1 MLQKIMTD
9 SRVPKP
15 NYVVSTSPAKFQ
27 TLWKVQDFSIG
38 QAETLQRTM
47 AAEFGADRAVVDIA
61 KLRDYCLN
69 PDHEDGKHKAR
80 VFASALGLRQGDAD
94 WLRGCLLEAAVS
106 EQAIMILKN
115 RFGTLYVIDFLLK
128 TSSRSAIVRSCWIV
142 RIGEDFPRLTTCYV
156 RI

>member
-1 MLQKIMTD
+1 MNSVML
-9 SRVPKP
+9 P
-15 NYVVSTSPAKFQ
+15 NV
-27 TLWKVQDFSIG
+27 
-38 QAETLQRTM
+38 
-47 AAEFGADRAVVDIA
+47 DRAVVDIA

-94 WLRGCLLEAAVS
+94 WLRVRLLEAAAH

-115 RFGTLYVIDFLLK
+115 RFGTLYMIDFLLT
-128 TSSRSAIVRSCWIV
+128 TSSRSAVVRSCWIV
-142 RIGEDFPRLTTCYV
+142 RICEDFPRLTTCYV